1 MDLIEI
7 TSELRRILSRERIVF
22 WYDPDQ
28 DFLDDWSQLDI
39 DDDVNVMDLGSIAS
53 LEMKVQ
59 IELEDPQGRYVF
71 YSAAEAPPFAD
82 DWLRD
87 VRLYGHTFRADY
99 ASMVLSEMGLLQS
112 SLREHVQR
120 RKKFFR
126 SQKRRLDLKRLVS
139 AKDTEANLDH
149 KMLAVVVGSS
159 QHSAPSIVR
168 ALLHAMATAPA
179 LEPAAWND
187 IKKFGLRDSFW
198 LLVRDHFGYDA
209 EEPRLADLAARL
221 LFSDFDASLKCNFP
235 ARLKRLKLPDAG
247 ARNAIVFL
255 NQWKDSGSK
264 GPSFNWWSDEV
275 WKLYELEQMLSE
287 FELDDLLEVTTFS
300 GVERLIANHLRNHIL
315 EGTHVSADAIDRIVE
330 LRRRSHW
337 VSSSTVAENVREA
350 RAAVYLALAAAARI
364 LEFSRT
370 YKDGFDAVPPSSLY
384 RKYETELFRID
395 QLYRQFSVNANAATA
410 RYPDIIK
417 KLRERIEG
425 CYRNWYL
432 TEIALAWDKH
442 VATCLPG
449 KWQCSTVPKQFRFY
463 ANNVASWI
471 RKQSKRRA
479 FVIISDA
486 LRYEIAEELFQ
497 DISSQPHYNAQL
509 LSQLGVLPSYTS
521 LGMASLLPHD
531 ELSYTE
537 HGNVLVD
544 GKLSSTLEQR
554 NEILRAR
561 DGMAMKAEHLL
572 SMPRNEARKAVA
584 HARVV
589 YIYHNEI
596 DATGDSASTEAHTFE
611 AAARTVRT
619 LRDLTDRLVNSLN
632 ANYVIITAD
641 HGFLFT
647 TDAPDIPYKSPIDE
661 RLAGTEV
668 VRKKKRYLLGRNLP
682 EYQLA
687 NRGDTRVTAQT
698 KRGMQFWIPKGGN
711 LFHFVGGARFVHGGA
726 MLQEIVVPVIQVRHT
741 KRKSRQRKY
750 VGVQVLNTRLRITT
764 ARHRIQLLQLEP
776 VTDRVLSVTLKV
788 AIYEG
793 DQPVT
798 DIHTITFSSTSDKLD
813 ERQQFITL
821 TLRDQSY
828 SKKTQYKLVLQN
840 VHTNILDEHEVV
852 IDRAIIDEF

>member
-1 MDLIEI
+1 MNLTVIKSKLQE
-7 TSELRRILSRERIVF
+7 ILSSQRIVF

-28 DFLDDWSQLDI
+28 DFLNDWSQLGLDGI
-39 DDDVNVMDLGSIAS
+39 NVMDLSCIAP
-53 LEMKVQ
+53 LEMKVRV
-59 IELEDPQGRYVF
+59 ELEDPYGRYVF

-87 VRLYGHTFRADY
+87 VRLYGHSFRADY
-99 ASMVLSEMGLLQS
+99 ASMVLSEMDLPQS

-126 SQKRRLDLKRLVS
+126 SQKRQSDLQHLVS
-139 AKDTEANLDH
+139 AKDTEATLDH

-159 QHSAPSIVR
+159 QPSAPSIVR
-168 ALLHAMATAPA
+168 ALLHAMATEPA
-179 LEPAAWND
+179 LEPAAWNN
-187 IKKFGLRDSFW
+187 IENFGLRDPFW
-198 LLVRDHFGYDA
+198 LLVKEHFGYHAD
-209 EEPRLADLAARL
+209 EPRLADLAARML
-221 LFSDFDASLKCNFP
+221 ISDFDASLKRNFP
-235 ARLKRLKLPDAG
+235 ARLRRLKLLGAG
-247 ARNAIVFL
+247 ARNAVVFL
-255 NQWKDSGSK
+255 NQWKDSSST
-264 GPSFNWWSDEV
+264 GPSFNRWSDKV
-275 WKLYELEQMLSE
+275 WKLYEFEQMFGK

-300 GVERLIANHLRNHIL
+300 GVERLIVKHLCSRIL
-315 EGTHVSADAIDRIVE
+315 ESYHANADEIDLIVDH
-330 LRRRSHW
+330 RTRSHW
-337 VSSSTVAENVREA
+337 VSSSTVNENVREA
-350 RAAVYLALAAAARI
+350 RTAVYQALAAAARI
-364 LEFSRT
+364 LEFRRT

-395 QLYRQFSVNANAATA
+395 QLYRQFSVNANVATA
-410 RYPDIIK
+410 RYPDILR
-417 KLRERIEG
+417 KLRERIED

-449 KWQCSTVPKQFRFY
+449 KWECSTAPKQFQFH

-471 RKQSKRRA
+471 RQRSKRRA

-486 LRYEIAEELFQ
+486 LRYEVAEELYQ
-497 DISSQPHYNAQL
+497 IISDQPHYNAHL

-531 ELSYTE
+531 ELSFTE
-537 HGNVLVD
+537 RGNVLVD
-544 GKLSSTLEQR
+544 GKPSSTLEQR
-554 NEILRAR
+554 NEILRAH
-561 DGMAMKAEHLL
+561 DGMAIKAEHLM

-596 DATGDSASTEAHTFE
+596 DAIGDSASTEAHTFE
-611 AAARTVRT
+611 AATKAIRT
-619 LRDLTDRLVNSLN
+619 LLDLTNRLVNSLN
-632 ANYVIITAD
+632 AGYVIITAD

-647 TDAPDIPYKSPIDE
+647 TDALEIPDKSPIDE
-661 RLAGTEV
+661 RLEGIAV
-668 VRKKKRYLLGRNLP
+668 ARKKKRYLLGRNLP
-682 EYQLA
+682 EYHLA
-687 NRGDTRVTAQT
+687 YRGDTNVTAQT
-698 KRGMQFWIPKGGN
+698 KGSMQFWIPKGRN
-711 LFHFVGGARFVHGGA
+711 VFHFVGGARFVHGGA
-726 MLQEIVVPVIQVRHT
+726 MLQEIVVPVIEVRHT
-741 KRKSRQRKY
+741 KRTSRQRKY

-764 ARHRIQLLQLEP
+764 PRHRIHLLQLEP

-798 DIHTITFSSTSDKLD
+798 DIHTITFSSSSDKLD
-813 ERQQFITL
+813 ERQQFVTL
-821 TLRDQSY
+821 TLRDQPY

-840 VHTNILDEHEVV
+840 VDTNILDEHDVV

>member
-1 MDLIEI
+1 MNQTAIKSKLQE
-7 TSELRRILSRERIVF
+7 ILSSQRIVF

-28 DFLDDWSQLDI
+28 DFLNDWSLLGLDGI
-39 DDDVNVMDLGSIAS
+39 NVMDSSCIAP
-53 LEMKVQ
+53 LEIKVR

-71 YSAAEAPPFAD
+71 YSAAEAPPFVD

-87 VRLYGHTFRADY
+87 VRLYGHSFRADY
-99 ASMVLSEMGLLQS
+99 ASMVLSEMGLPQS

-126 SQKRRLDLKRLVS
+126 SQRRQSDLKHLVS

-159 QHSAPSIVR
+159 QPSAPSIVR
-168 ALLHAMATAPA
+168 ALLHAMATEPA
-179 LEPAAWND
+179 LEPAAWNN
-187 IKKFGLRDSFW
+187 IENFGLRDPFW
-198 LLVRDHFGYDA
+198 LLVREHFGYDA
-209 EEPRLADLAARL
+209 EEPRLADLAARML
-221 LFSDFDASLKCNFP
+221 IADFDASLKRNFP
-235 ARLKRLKLPDAG
+235 ARLRKLKLSGAG
-247 ARNAIVFL
+247 ARNAVVFL
-255 NQWKDSGSK
+255 NQWKDSSST
-264 GPSFNWWSDEV
+264 GPSFNRWADEV
-275 WKLYELEQMLSE
+275 WKLYELEHKLAE

-300 GVERLIANHLRNHIL
+300 GVERLIADHLRNRIL
-315 EGTHVSADAIDRIVE
+315 EGSHVSADEIDRIVD
-330 LRRRSHW
+330 RRSCFHW

-364 LEFSRT
+364 LEFRQT
-370 YKDGFDAVPPSSLY
+370 YKEGFDALPPSSLY
-384 RKYETELFRID
+384 REYETKLFRID
-395 QLYRQFSVNANAATA
+395 QLYRQFNAKAKVATA
-410 RYPDIIK
+410 RNPDILK
-417 KLRERIEG
+417 NLCERIED

-432 TEIALAWDKH
+432 TEIGLAWDKH
-442 VATCLPG
+442 VATCLPE
-449 KWQCSTVPKQFRFY
+449 KWECSAASNQFRFF
-463 ANNVASWI
+463 ANNVAPWI

-486 LRYEIAEELFQ
+486 LRFEVAEELYQ
-497 DISSQPHYNAQL
+497 NISSQPHYNAQL
-509 LSQLGVLPSYTS
+509 LSQLGALPSYTS

-544 GKLSSTLEQR
+544 GKPSSTLEQR
-554 NEILRAR
+554 NEILRAH
-561 DGMAMKAEHLL
+561 DGMAIKAEHLL

-584 HARVV
+584 NAKVV

-611 AAARTVRT
+611 AAARAIHT

-647 TDAPDIPYKSPIDE
+647 TDAPDVPDKSPIDE
-661 RLAGTEV
+661 RLAGSAV

-682 EYQLA
+682 EYHLA
-687 NRGDTRVTAQT
+687 YRGDTHVTAQT
-698 KRGMQFWIPKGGN
+698 KGGMQFWIPKGGN

-726 MLQEIVVPVIQVRHT
+726 MLQEIVVPVIQVKHT
-741 KRKSRQRKY
+741 KRTSRQRKY
-750 VGVQVLNTRLRITT
+750 VGVQVLNTRLLITT
-764 ARHRIQLLQLEP
+764 PRHRIHLLQLEP

-813 ERQQFITL
+813 ERQQFVTL
-821 TLRDQSY
+821 TLRDQPY
-828 SKKTQYKLVLQN
+828 SKRTQYKLVLQN
-840 VHTNILDEHEVV
+840 VATNILDEHDVV